1 MVDSN
6 NVNPVID
13 TAPNKCPVVPSDW
26 MALGAESGYKPKIAD
41 KLRLFVVGPSGEGK
55 STWLSSIERNLILD
69 FDDGADAVPG
79 SKAVRINIKNY
90 AHLQQI
96 RDKLLADAKTGKL
109 YFTRVT
115 IDTVD
120 ECIAMIK
127 HKLESDKNVED
138 ITDYR
143 SEGYGYNL
151 ILQRFWSIILD
162 IEEAGC
168 SWAIVGHTK
177 TKTEID
183 PATKKPVTRIRD
195 SVYPGVSKKIL
206 TKSDFKVTIYSL
218 PETLKVEL
226 PPKVVQNGTQ
236 KIQVPQFEERTTINY
251 YLNSLTTAREGT
263 NKARGVPT
271 MPKKFQLPLING
283 WNIFKEHYDKAVNEA
298 RQRWGS

>member
-1 MVDSN
+1 MVEINST
-6 NVNPVID
+6 NPVVD
-13 TAPNKCPVVPSDW
+13 AAPNKCPIVPSDW
-26 MALGAESGYKPKIAD
+26 MTLGAESGYKPKVAG

-90 AHLQQI
+90 AHLQQV
-96 RDKLLADAKTGKL
+96 RDKLLADAKAGKL

-127 HKLESDKNVED
+127 HKLENEKNTED

-151 ILQRFWSIILD
+151 ILQRFWGIILD

-168 SWAIVGHTK
+168 SWAVVGHTK
-177 TKTEID
+177 YKTEID

-218 PETLKVEL
+218 SETIRVDL
-226 PPKVVQNGTQ
+226 PPKIVQNGNQ
-236 KIQVPQFEERTTINY
+236 RIEVPQHEDKVVVNF
-251 YLNSLTTAREGT
+251 YLNSLTTASEGT

-271 MPKKFQLPLING
+271 MPKKFPLPLVGG
-283 WNIFKEHYDKAVNEA
+283 WNVFKSYYDKAVNEA